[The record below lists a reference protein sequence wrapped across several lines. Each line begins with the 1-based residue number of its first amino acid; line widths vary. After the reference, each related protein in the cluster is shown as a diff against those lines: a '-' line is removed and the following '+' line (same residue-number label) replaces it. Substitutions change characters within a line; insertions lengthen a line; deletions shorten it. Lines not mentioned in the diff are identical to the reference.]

1 MAAQAETKQ
10 KAAEAA
16 LQAKID
22 AEVEKRT
29 KYLAVLVRC
38 YHLHPRLSQKPTPRR
53 LLAPDPDDAR
63 GSVASGAP
71 KGAKRLRKHAERAEE
86 VAALADRFTAF
97 EEACV

>member
-29 KYLAVLVRC
+29 KYLAVL
-38 YHLHPRLSQKPTPRR
+38 PSPSDSPAKPKTKTARTADVAV
-53 LLAPDPDDAR
+53 APDPDDKVVPGETR
-63 GSVASGAP
+63 
-71 KGAKRLRKHAERAEE
+71 H
-86 VAALADRFTAF
+86 TN
-97 EEACV
+97 